1 MHSDRPRAMRARLS
15 RAAGTHGKVP
25 CSGPR
30 GRGIVCASALV
41 LPKFS
46 VVTSAVTPLREPA
59 SDPPEQ
65 RDHSDDEQQDDDKQ
79 QDRAEEQ
86 CEVGLHD

>member
-1 MHSDRPRAMRARLS
+1 MVPQLS
-15 RAAGTHGKVP
+15 RAADTHRNVP
-25 CSGPR
+25 CSGRR
-30 GRGIVCASALV
+30 GRGNVCASALV

-59 SDPPEQ
+59 CDPPEQ
-65 RDHSDDEQQDDDKQ
+65 RDRGDDEQQDDDKQ